1 MQTPLDLAHAAH
13 DANPENPTLRLRFHE
28 RILDSE
34 LIVPL
39 DAPPEGEHLRPSL
52 FALSDGPVVLAFDR
66 DDRMAEFLGKPA
78 EFAALSGRR
87 LVTLLAGRATGLA
100 LNLGAPS
107 AALLPP
113 EAVDWLARIAAE
125 AVPEADARARDIGP
139 PGIVPR
145 ALLDALGPKLA
156 AMADRLESAHLVSA
170 RLGEGP
176 TVLLLALTGVPE
188 PARAATA
195 AAVAEAVRF
204 SGLDEAALDV
214 AFPASGAPLATG
226 VARVGLRLELPPP
239 ESPAP
244 KSVADRKAGAPP
256 RLR

>member
-13 DANPENPTLRLRFHE
+13 EADPENPATRLRFHE

-39 DAPPEGEHLRPSL
+39 DAPPDGDQLRPSL
-52 FALSDGPVVLAFDR
+52 FPLSDGPVVLAFDR
-66 DDRMAEFLGKPA
+66 DDRMAEFLAAPV

-87 LVTLLAGRATGLA
+87 LVALLAGRATGLA

-113 EAVDWLARIAAE
+113 EAVDWLARIAVE

-139 PGIVPR
+139 PGVVPR
-145 ALLDALGPKLA
+145 ALLEALGPKLA

-170 RLGEGP
+170 RLGDGP

-188 PARAATA
+188 PARAPMA
-195 AAVAEAVRF
+195 AAVAEAIRF

-214 AFPASGAPLATG
+214 TFPASATPLATS
-226 VARVGLRLELPPP
+226 VARVGLRLELPPEP
-239 ESPAP
+239 
-244 KSVADRKAGAPP
+244 SVRAGATDKTRGAPP